1 MDLKAYEHVKFELAE
16 LIRSGQLI
24 ASEGETDSNKRYEAE
39 HPWRLLLTRLAE
51 DRFTVVVA
59 GRFSRGKSSLM
70 NAVLGLDRLPTG
82 IVPLT
87 SVITYVR
94 YGTSERVLLNYEGTR
109 LRGEATLQELPDYVT
124 EKGNPGNAKRRFS
137 CRQKF
142 FGEDSS
148 SSTLRASDPPFS
160 RIRKRRRDSFRKSMC

>member
-1 MDLKAYEHVKFELAE
+1 MDLKTYEQIKFDLAE
-16 LIRSGQLI
+16 LIRVGQLI
-24 ASEGETDSNKRYEAE
+24 ASEREQDPNKRYDTER
-39 HPWRLLLTRLAE
+39 PWRALLTRLAE

-109 LRGEATLQELPDYVT
+109 LRGEATLQELPEYVT
-124 EKGNPGNAKRRFS
+124 EKGNPG
-137 CRQKF
+137 
-142 FGEDSS
+142 
-148 SSTLRASDPPFS
+148 T
-160 RIRKRRRDSFRKSMC
+160 